1 MFPAKI
7 ALEGTMEERLDQLD
21 KRETELMDK
30 VETQSRQI
38 KKLQNEKASL
48 YGKLDDKEWVAS
60 LLFYIQ
66 FFFATIWCGYI
77 TTH

>member
-38 KKLQNEKASL
+38 KKLQNEKTSL
-48 YGKLDDKEWVAS
+48 YGKLDDKE
-60 LLFYIQ
+60 
-66 FFFATIWCGYI
+66 
-77 TTH
+77 

>member
-30 VETQSRQI
+30 LETQSRQI
-38 KKLQNEKASL
+38 QKLQNEKTSL
-48 YGKLDDKEWVAS
+48 YGKLDDKE
-60 LLFYIQ
+60 
-66 FFFATIWCGYI
+66 
-77 TTH
+77 